1 MRRGRPNWI
10 SRSKKLLE
18 HALHVLHV
26 VVVDLLAQLAL
37 DLDEHLHQKTHLLMF
52 EALLHI
58 VAHLVRDLVD
68 GMVLAV
74 AQHLFQGFVET
85 VVDALEG
92 LFLPLAAVDSVS
104 EVEGEEQIKDDT

>member
-1 MRRGRPNWI
+1 
-10 SRSKKLLE
+10 
-18 HALHVLHV
+18 
-26 VVVDLLAQLAL
+26 
-37 DLDEHLHQKTHLLMF
+37 MF

-74 AQHLFQGFVET
+74 AQHLFQRFVET
-85 VVDALEG
+85 VVDALER